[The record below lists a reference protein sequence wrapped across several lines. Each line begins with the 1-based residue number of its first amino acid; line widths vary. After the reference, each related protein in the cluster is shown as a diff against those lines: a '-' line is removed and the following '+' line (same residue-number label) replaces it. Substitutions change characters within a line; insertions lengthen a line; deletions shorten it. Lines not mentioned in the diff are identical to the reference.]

1 MNSPWKQAKSKKVIR
16 TSPCKLYNKCL
27 LDKGVNY
34 FVLTL
39 ERIGCKPCYSC
50 EGHFKRKPYIPEFYI
65 AFQASK
71 RNIQKIKKTLFDP
84 CYLESYKTNHYVLR
98 IRFKTLKEK
107 NRILSE
113 LSQIWEHQ
121 L

>member
-1 MNSPWKQAKSKKVIR
+1 MNNPWKKAKSKKLVR
-16 TSPCKLYNKCL
+16 TSPCELYYKCV

-34 FVLTL
+34 FVLAL
-39 ERIGCKPCYSC
+39 EDIGCQTYYSC

-71 RNIQKIKKTLFDP
+71 RNAQKIKKTLFDP
-84 CYLESYKTNHYVLR
+84 CYLETYKPNHYVLR
-98 IRFKTLKEK
+98 IRFKNLKEK
-107 NRILSE
+107 HRILSE
-113 LSQIWEHQ
+113 LSQIWENQ